1 VVGRRRR
8 SARGQTE
15 LRLCGVPLSNMTDQ
29 EEGTKNEVAD
39 VKFLIYD
46 LRVERFINEII
57 HFHVTL
63 NTDLEIYS
71 VEQAQILHG
80 HDLQK
85 LKETAVAM
93 RKALREYSTAV
104 KNFSPDHTILR
115 AGRNYIETVRSMCM
129 LVLNPLWGRVD
140 NVLVFLPHDSR
151 SVRSY
156 EHYQNCIHWIRGVF
170 RRIEYFLEETRTKGI
185 HQEFDIAA
193 ELKEFTSDVV
203 HGYVME
209 ESGAKVEIELG
220 QLDPARIGGI
230 RQRFR
235 RMYFNLVMNA
245 VDAMA
250 GRKRGV
256 LSVNDTV
263 EGDRVVLRVRDNGVG
278 MSESKIEQLLTDREN
293 LDGEL
298 HSLGFVFVRRT
309 IADFKGDLSIESKV
323 GTGTTVTV
331 SFPVVRGEAGG
342 PRTAED
348 SGTEGQPGPDT
359 AAAAPQAMPAV
370 AAEAAAAVPEAAAVG
385 PSPTAEEKNSA
396 CGRLIYEAYQ
406 ASEAQYPGCVFAI
419 SITKD
424 GRVDYFTHRPQHRW
438 WNMNHEELSPMCYQ
452 ATVRGRLED
461 DDEKRPLLTLKEP
474 QNVRE
479 YFEFKGMPE
488 PERSGERFIGMVHDE
503 YIRVARKLIETGLSP
518 DTGVELSGV
527 QRFFPGRDDL
537 GAAKSIPLRLLAAE
551 PLSSETSD

>member
-1 VVGRRRR
+1 
-8 SARGQTE
+8 
-15 LRLCGVPLSNMTDQ
+15 MTDH
-29 EEGTKNEVAD
+29 EEVTKNEVAE
-39 VKFLIYD
+39 VKFLIHD

-71 VEQAQILHG
+71 VEQAQILHA

-93 RKALREYSTAV
+93 RKAFRDYSTAV
-104 KNFSPDHTILR
+104 KNFSPDHAILR
-115 AGRNYIETVRSMCM
+115 AGKSYIETVRSMCL

-140 NVLVFLPHDSR
+140 NVLVFLPPDSR
-151 SVRSY
+151 SARSH

-170 RRIEYFLEETRTKGI
+170 RRIEYFLEETRGKGVY
-185 HQEFDIAA
+185 QQFDIAA

-209 ESGAKVEIELG
+209 ESGATVAIELG
-220 QLDPARIGGI
+220 RLDPARIGGN

-250 GRKRGV
+250 GRKQGLLNV
-256 LSVNDTV
+256 SDTV

-278 MSESKIEQLLTDREN
+278 MSEAKIEQLLTDREN

-309 IADFKGDLSIESKV
+309 IAEYKGELSIESKA
-323 GTGTTVTV
+323 GEGTTVTV
-331 SFPVVRGEAGG
+331 SFPIVREGGGGSSTAGG
-342 PRTAED
+342 REPGRPVAET
-348 SGTEGQPGPDT
+348 ST
-359 AAAAPQAMPAV
+359 AAPSPVPAV
-370 AAEAAAAVPEAAAVG
+370 VTETASTAAEPAAVA
-385 PSPTAEEKNSA
+385 PSPSAAQKNKD
-396 CGRLIYEAYQ
+396 CGRLIYQDYQ
-406 ASEAQYPGCVFAI
+406 TSESQYPGCIFAI
-419 SITKD
+419 SIRD
-424 GRVDYFTHRPQHRW
+424 DDRVDYFTHRSQQRW
-438 WNMNHEELSPMCYQ
+438 WSMDHEELAPMCYQ
-452 ATVRGRLED
+452 AVVRGRLEE
-461 DDEKRPLLTLKEP
+461 DDEKRPLLTLKQP
-474 QNVRE
+474 QDAKE

-488 PERSGERFIGMVHDE
+488 PERTVERFDRMVRDE

-518 DTGVELSGV
+518 DTGVELSGL

-537 GAAKSIPLRLLAAE
+537 AADKVMPLRRLAAE
-551 PLSSETSD
+551 PLSTEARD

>member
-1 VVGRRRR
+1 MVDYKDGI
-8 SARGQTE
+8 
-15 LRLCGVPLSNMTDQ
+15 
-29 EEGTKNEVAD
+29 KKEVAE
-39 VKFLIYD
+39 VKFLIHD
-46 LRVERFINEII
+46 LRVERFSNEII

-71 VEQAQILHG
+71 LEQAQILHG

-93 RKALREYSTAV
+93 RKAVREYSTAV

-115 AGRNYIETVRSMCM
+115 AGRSYIETVRSMCM

-140 NVLVFLPHDSR
+140 NVLVFLPRDSR

-170 RRIEYFLEETRTKGI
+170 RRIEYFLEETRSKGI
-185 HQEFDIAA
+185 YQEFDIAA

-209 ESGAKVEIELG
+209 ESGAKVTIELG

-250 GRKRGV
+250 GREGGV
-256 LSVNDTV
+256 LSVSDTV

-309 IADFKGDLSIESKV
+309 IAQFKGELSIDSEV
-323 GTGTTVTV
+323 DVGTTVTV
-331 SFPVVRGEAGG
+331 SFPIVRGEAGR
-342 PRTAED
+342 PPTSTD
-348 SGTEGQPGPDT
+348 SQEGSPAGTDT
-359 AAAAPQAMPAV
+359 AAAAPRATPGVAV
-370 AAEAAAAVPEAAAVG
+370 EAAAAVPVPEAAAVK
-385 PSPTAEEKNSA
+385 PSRTPEDKNGA
-396 CGRLIYEAYQ
+396 CGRLIYEDYKT
-406 ASEAQYPGCVFAI
+406 SEARYPGCIFAI
-419 SITKD
+419 SVTD
-424 GRVDYFTHRPQHRW
+424 DDRVDYFTHRPQQRW
-438 WNMNHEELSPMCYQ
+438 WNMDHEELAPMYYQ
-452 ATVRGRLED
+452 ATVRGRLEE

-474 QNVRE
+474 QNARE
-479 YFEFKGMPE
+479 YFEFKGMAE
-488 PERSGERFIGMVHDE
+488 PERGGERFARMVHDE

-518 DTGVELSGV
+518 DTGVELSGM
-527 QRFFPGRDDL
+527 QRFFPGRDHL
-537 GAAKSIPLRLLAAE
+537 AAAKVIPLRMLAAE
-551 PLSSETSD
+551 PLSTETRG